1 MNHKCLMLLPLFL
14 LFHLA
19 GHTQTTFE
27 RMTDPQ
33 TGTTLFKGI
42 LSREQLEQEKTFT
55 WMHKQQKGY
64 RPDKDCV
71 SYLNEHKDSIHFL
84 IFMGTWCE
92 DSQVLIPQFFQLL
105 DSAGF
110 AHSNITI
117 LGVDR
122 NKQTIGRLSAGFL
135 IDRIPTFIVLKGGK
149 EIGRVVE
156 YGKSGRYDHDLALI
170 LKQYLPCV
178 TDNP

>member
-1 MNHKCLMLLPLFL
+1 MNHKYLMLLPLFL
-14 LFHLA
+14 FIHLA

-27 RMTDPQ
+27 RITDPQ
-33 TGTTLFKGI
+33 TGTTLLKGI
-42 LSREQLEQEKTFT
+42 LSRELLEQEKTFI

-64 RPDKDCV
+64 RSDSLCLRF
-71 SYLNEHKDSIHFL
+71 LNEYKDSIHFL
-84 IFMGTWCE
+84 VFMGTWCE

-135 IDRIPTFIVLKGGK
+135 INRIPTFIILKSGK

-170 LKQYLPCV
+170 LNQYFTLR
-178 TDNP
+178 N